1 MLSFEV
7 TNGGR
12 TIQIDCDSEGLATL
26 IEALEKVRSTGHLH
40 LRAPSI
46 GGHDLSDTTPFGKPA
61 VGDVSITTGG
71 D

>member
-7 TNGGR
+7 RDSGQ
-12 TIQIDCDSEGLATL
+12 TIQIACDSQGLDIL
-26 IEALEKVRSTGHLH
+26 IGALERVRSSGHLH
-40 LRAPSI
+40 LRAPSC
-46 GGHDLSDTTPFGKPA
+46 GGHDLSDMTPFGKPA